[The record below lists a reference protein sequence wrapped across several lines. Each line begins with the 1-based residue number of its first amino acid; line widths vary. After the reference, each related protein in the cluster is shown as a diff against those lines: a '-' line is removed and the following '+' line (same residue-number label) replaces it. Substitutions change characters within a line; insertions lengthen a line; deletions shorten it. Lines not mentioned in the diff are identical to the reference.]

1 MHPGWRRIL
10 HLCCTASGCKKLD
23 LDTGAS
29 KSNTLDTTINL
40 LRGKMT
46 EETVNPIKWTIHET
60 HPDKVQIAREK
71 LSEVVDPEIGMN
83 IIQLGLVRDVAIEND
98 MARLKMI
105 LTTPFCPYG
114 PAMIEMTKAKA
125 VEGLD
130 MPVTIEMGMD
140 MWDFSMMEDPS
151 ALDWGMYA

>member
-1 MHPGWRRIL
+1 M
-10 HLCCTASGCKKLD
+10 SE
-23 LDTGAS
+23 
-29 KSNTLDTTINL
+29 
-40 LRGKMT
+40 T
-46 EETVNPIKWTIHET
+46 EVKEIQWKIHTT
-60 HPDKVQIAREK
+60 HPERVAEARAK

-83 IIQLGLVRDVAIEND
+83 IIQLGLIRDIEIENGIGHV
-98 MARLKMI
+98 KMI

-125 VEGLD
+125 VEGLN
-130 MPVTIEMGMD
+130 MPVNIEMSMD

>member
-1 MHPGWRRIL
+1 
-10 HLCCTASGCKKLD
+10 
-23 LDTGAS
+23 
-29 KSNTLDTTINL
+29 
-40 LRGKMT
+40 MT
-46 EETVNPIKWTIHET
+46 EETVKEIQWTIHET
-60 HPDKVQIAREK
+60 HPDKVKPAREK

-83 IIQLGLVRDVAIEND
+83 SIQLGLVRDSAIEND
-98 MARLKMI
+98 IARLKMI

-125 VEGLD
+125 MEGLN
-130 MPVTIEMGMD
+130 MPVTIEMGME

>member
-1 MHPGWRRIL
+1 
-10 HLCCTASGCKKLD
+10 
-23 LDTGAS
+23 
-29 KSNTLDTTINL
+29 
-40 LRGKMT
+40 MT
-46 EETVNPIKWTIHET
+46 EETVNEIKWTIHET
-60 HPDKVQIAREK
+60 HPDKVQEARAR

-83 IIQLGLVRDVAIEND
+83 IIQLGLVRDIEIENNI
-98 MARLKMI
+98 ARLKMI

-125 VEGLD
+125 VEGLN